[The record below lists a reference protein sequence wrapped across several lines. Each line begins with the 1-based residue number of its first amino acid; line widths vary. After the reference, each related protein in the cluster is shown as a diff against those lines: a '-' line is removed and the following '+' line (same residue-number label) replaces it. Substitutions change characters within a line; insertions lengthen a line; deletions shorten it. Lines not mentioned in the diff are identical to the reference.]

1 MGGYNELKYQ
11 YVKYEVQIFVLPG
24 WWYFS
29 TFILQFKIS
38 DVDNVHF
45 ICNWFNGK
53 YLGDTLPSIY
63 THLK

>member
-38 DVDNVHF
+38 DVDNVYF

-53 YLGDTLPSIY
+53 YLDDILPSIY